1 MGNTNNPD
9 MVYACIKKKNGKK
22 IHCAYDTKTG
32 RAYYLNDDLTYT
44 TIEILGHWELI
55 MYLSSTREIDMDLID

>member
-1 MGNTNNPD
+1 MANTNNPD

-32 RAYYLNDDLTYT
+32 RAYYLTNELAYT
-44 TIEILGHWELI
+44 TIEILGNWELI
-55 MYLSSTREIDMDLID
+55 MYLNSIREIDLDLIN